1 LITISPG
8 PARSAILTALLA
20 LVLSLSCFLSTSKQP
35 QPQYVIVIIMD
46 AVRPDHVS
54 CYGYERNTTPA
65 IDELASKG
73 AVFDDAIAQ
82 APWTLSSV
90 ATLLSSTFPSQHGA
104 SRIEGKNVPLQSTA
118 TTIGEILMSQGYK
131 TCAMSTAQIFTPALG
146 LSQGFAEA
154 YVIGGTKNILEKVAA
169 PQLTDAAV
177 AWLRKNRK
185 EKCFLVLH
193 HYDPHSVYIAGEE
206 CLSRF
211 DPGYEGPFRFR
222 FGSLDILQMAK
233 VGRISD
239 AVDLTDEDVHH
250 IKALYDCEILRT
262 DRAIGRLVD
271 SLEAWDCLEESMIF
285 VTADHGEEFL
295 EHGSIEH
302 GQTVYEESIKVPL
315 VLFCPSYV
323 AGPLR
328 VEDQVGL
335 IDVTPT
341 ILNALSIERPQHFE
355 GKSLM
360 PLVSPDFGAFDESPR
375 PCGIPAECLIS
386 EAVIHRS
393 EKKALRWP
401 PWKLIFD
408 PFFGA
413 AELYQITEDPNE
425 ITNLIETRSDIASD
439 LTEVLLLMEPYYT
452 GGWGVAW
459 RGPRGNGT
467 TRGRLTVDRGL
478 IEATTHNF
486 YPDVFP
492 QSDSLVISSNRM
504 EVFFSSGIGQSW
516 RGVEVRMKSAARTRF
531 DITWNGRRRF
541 DVMIGHR
548 QENVEFPVT
557 LEPSRALVA
566 RQDLRDLFRN
576 SDADCIIFW
585 VGPGSQPTA
594 TEEKMDELRKKLKA
608 IGYIE

>member
-1 LITISPG
+1 
-8 PARSAILTALLA
+8 
-20 LVLSLSCFLSTSKQP
+20 
-35 QPQYVIVIIMD
+35 MD

-54 CYGYERNTTPA
+54 CYGYERNTTPR
-65 IDELASKG
+65 IDELAGRG

-90 ATLLSSTFPSQHGA
+90 ATLLSSTFPCQHGA
-104 SRIEGKNVPLQSTA
+104 KRIEGRNVPLQNTA
-118 TTIGEILMSQGYK
+118 TTIGEILTSEGYL
-131 TCAMSTAQIFTPALG
+131 TCAMSTAKIFIPALG
-146 LSQGFAEA
+146 LSQGFAE
-154 YVIGGTKNILEKVAA
+154 YHVIGGTKNILEKVAA

-177 AWLRKNRK
+177 SWLRKNRD

-222 FGSLDILQMAK
+222 FGSLDILQKAK
-233 VGRISD
+233 VGRISE
-239 AVDLTDEDVHH
+239 AVDLTDADIHH

-271 SLEAWDCLEESMIF
+271 SLEAWGSLEETMIF

-302 GQTVYEESIKVPL
+302 GQTVYEETIKVPL
-315 VLFCPSYV
+315 VLFCPPLV
-323 AGPLR
+323 DGPLR
-328 VEDQVGL
+328 VKNQVGL
-335 IDVTPT
+335 IDVAPT
-341 ILNALSIERPQHFE
+341 ILDALSIERPQHFE

-360 PLVSPDFGAFDESPR
+360 PFVSSDFGPIDESPR
-375 PCGIPAECLIS
+375 PSGIPAGCLIS

-413 AELYQITEDPNE
+413 TELYHIAEDPGE
-425 ITNLIETRSDIASD
+425 RDNLIETREDIVEG
-439 LTEVLLLMEPYYT
+439 LTDVLLLMEPYYT

-459 RGPRGNGT
+459 RGARGNGRV
-467 TRGRLTVDRGL
+467 RGRLTMDQGL
-478 IEATTHNF
+478 LEATSHNF
-486 YPDVFP
+486 YPDVYP
-492 QSDSLVISSNRM
+492 ESDSLTISPNRM
-504 EVFFSSGIGQSW
+504 EVFFSSGMGQSW
-516 RGVEVRMKSAARTRF
+516 RGVEARMRSAARTRF
-531 DITWNGRRRF
+531 DITFNGRKRL

-548 QENVEFPVT
+548 LQNVEFPIA
-557 LEPSRALVA
+557 LEPSSALVA
-566 RQDLRDLFRN
+566 RQDLHDLFKN

-585 VGPGSQPTA
+585 VGPGSHPTA
-594 TEEKMDELRKKLKA
+594 TEEKMDELRKKLKT